1 MLMVFM
7 DATTKKRRTTSSW
20 CASMMILDVQSSS
33 YFDCFL
39 FSFIIIILTLFQFL
53 TIILNYCC
61 LDLLLKEKSFKFLV
75 IIILNLFFSIDH
87 WIGVSILII
96 KELKHTIQRFHNI
109 DISWIWK
116 DILMK
121 IDTCPRHWFIY
132 LDISKFIYWVPPFLC
147 CFLIW
152 VFFYDC
158 FCVTYSLPTYLQV
171 Y

>member
-96 KELKHTIQRFHNI
+96 KALKHTIQRFHNI
-109 DISWIWK
+109 DIM
-116 DILMK
+116 DMK
-121 IDTCPRHWFIY
+121 RHIDENWHLPSPLIY
-132 LDISKFIYWVPPFLC
+132 LFGHFQVHLLGTPIFVLFSYLGVFLWLFLC
-147 CFLIW
+147 
-152 VFFYDC
+152 
-158 FCVTYSLPTYLQV
+158 YL
-171 Y
+171 